1 LSIQLNEHSAALRPK
16 LRAKELEKSK
26 QRQQAKDEEE
36 RLSDLVNTFVGEFSS
51 INNVEVEIKRSADIQ
66 EESNLAILSEKLS
79 KLDQKKDER
88 EDKIAALDI
97 ELQRAIRSINDQDT
111 QRKLI
116 QGSIEV
122 MHLRSRLQDLK
133 KEMSGLR
140 EDLEQ
145 IEGHA
150 VATKEFNSSTERKEQ
165 LLDQKARLEGRRGGF
180 VDQIRTLKVSALVI
194 DFASSIVCELMDA

>member
-1 LSIQLNEHSAALRPK
+1 M
-16 LRAKELEKSK
+16 
-26 QRQQAKDEEE
+26 
-36 RLSDLVNTFVGEFSS
+36 
-51 INNVEVEIKRSADIQ
+51 
-66 EESNLAILSEKLS
+66 SEKLS